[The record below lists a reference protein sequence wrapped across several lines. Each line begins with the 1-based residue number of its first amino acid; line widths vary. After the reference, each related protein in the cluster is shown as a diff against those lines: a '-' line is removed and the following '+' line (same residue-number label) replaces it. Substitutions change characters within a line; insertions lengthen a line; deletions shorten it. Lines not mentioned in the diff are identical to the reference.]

1 MIIDSENCANVI
13 STVAV
18 EKLGLTTIKY
28 PKPYRLEW
36 LNDSG
41 KIKVNKQVKVKF
53 SIDNYVHVVSYDV
66 APMHTEHILLGRPWQ
81 FDKNTIHYGQENS
94 IVVRFKGK
102 KIKLKPLTPR
112 KVFRDQMQ
120 MQQRKEAERQ
130 KGKAIMPLTTS
141 TSIQDRKVKP
151 NHSSKSSKPESEKT
165 EKEKKKINFYLSQG
179 EIKREFLNKKP
190 MLIMLSKDAY
200 LNHLANLEEP
210 VFPSFVSS
218 LLQEFNDIF
227 PEEIPGGLSP
237 IDFISGAAIPN
248 RPAT

>member
-66 APMHTEHILLGRPWQ
+66 APMHTEHILLGRPWK

-141 TSIQDRKVKP
+141 TSIQDPKVKP
-151 NHSSKSSKPESEKT
+151 NHST
-165 EKEKKKINFYLSQG
+165 
-179 EIKREFLNKKP
+179 
-190 MLIMLSKDAY
+190 
-200 LNHLANLEEP
+200 NLEEL

-218 LLQEFNDIF
+218 LLQEFDDIF

-237 IDFISGAAIPN
+237 IDFIPGAAIPN